1 MIPTP
6 FRGLGRELV
15 GAIQEGAAVAATIFS
30 RHGTDA
36 DVPAAKILA
45 SQKNGLT
52 VEFVLAALYHRHS
65 AELSKYVD
73 ETAKLEAMFR
83 EFSSSQ
89 KGHKSEIGGL
99 AEEPPS
105 PVGSDSA
112 LGWTVEFSPEL
123 LRIISN
129 AARIA
134 AQTEHLASIQ
144 DLVKGLEQDSLT
156 VSRLNTEWGISFR
169 SG

>member
-1 MIPTP
+1 MIPTA
-6 FRGLGRELV
+6 FHKLGHELA
-15 GAIQEGAAVAATIFS
+15 GAIQEGAAIAATIFS

-36 DVPAAKILA
+36 DVPAARILA
-45 SQKNGLT
+45 SQNGLT

-65 AELSKYVD
+65 AELSKYVN
-73 ETAKLEAMFR
+73 ETTKLEAMYR

-89 KGHKSEIGGL
+89 KGHRSGIGGL
-99 AEEPPS
+99 VGEPPS
-105 PVGSDSA
+105 PFGSDSA

-134 AQTEHLASIQ
+134 AQAEHLASIH